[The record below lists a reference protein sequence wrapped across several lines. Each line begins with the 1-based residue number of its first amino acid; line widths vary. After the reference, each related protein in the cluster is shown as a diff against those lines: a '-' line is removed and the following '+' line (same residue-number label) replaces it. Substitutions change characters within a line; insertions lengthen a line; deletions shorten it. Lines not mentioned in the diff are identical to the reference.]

1 LHGNRRRHGA
11 ARPTTA
17 AGLSIDFTDLLRDGV
32 HRPFYSRGMDAR
44 TRKTAD
50 IDEAVADD
58 ARSIAESITA
68 KRDRLLASLTLIA
81 GIGLIVSLPF
91 ALRAGAEF
99 FMPVTAALVVA
110 IALVPLLEWFE
121 RRGIPS
127 KASAGLCV
135 ILFLLLALFA
145 IGSILMPASNWVAQ
159 VPTKIPRVRAA
170 LEPVIQLY
178 KHLDRFIDRTVSQI
192 AITQQEHTRSV
203 TIETPNSMSNLL
215 ISSAPHLLI
224 QLFFALLVIFFFLAG
239 WTAMRKKTIVSRG
252 SFEGALTTARVIQQ
266 VVDATSTYLGTIT
279 LINIGLGAL
288 TAGALWLLGMP
299 SPVMWGGIVAVAN
312 YIPYLGPIVCALLLF
327 FGALMT
333 YPDIWP
339 ALAPP
344 AAFICF
350 HLVEANFFTPM
361 VVGHRLTISPLSIL
375 ISLSFWAWV
384 WGTTGALLAVP
395 LLIIMKTIFSAAG
408 TPDIAGFLFE
418 HGTLTHIGDP
428 DEEEENERQEM
439 QPAMVDTPQRPS

>member
-1 LHGNRRRHGA
+1 
-11 ARPTTA
+11 
-17 AGLSIDFTDLLRDGV
+17 
-32 HRPFYSRGMDAR
+32 MDAR
-44 TRKTAD
+44 TRKHAHVEETV
-50 IDEAVADD
+50 DEA
-58 ARSIAESITA
+58 RMLAETITA

-81 GIGLIVSLPF
+81 GIGLIVALPF
-91 ALRAGAEF
+91 ALREGAEF

-127 KASAGLCV
+127 KPASGLCV
-135 ILFLLLALFA
+135 LIFLMLALFA
-145 IGSILMPASNWVAQ
+145 IGSIVIPASDWVAQ
-159 VPTKIPRVRAA
+159 VPSKITKVRAA
-170 LEPVIQLY
+170 LEPILDLY
-178 KHLDRFIDRTVSQI
+178 KTLDRFIDRTVSQI
-192 AITQQEHTRSV
+192 AVTPQPSRTVSV
-203 TIETPNSMSNLL
+203 ETPHSMLGLL
-215 ISSAPHLLI
+215 TSSAPHLLI

-239 WTAMRKKTIVSRG
+239 WTTMRKRTIVSRG

-279 LINIGLGAL
+279 LINIGLGGL

-299 SPVMWGGIVAVAN
+299 SPIMWGGIVAVAN
-312 YIPYLGPIVCALLLF
+312 YIPYLGPIASALLLF
-327 FGALMT
+327 TGGLMIF
-333 YPDIWP
+333 PDIWG
-339 ALAPP
+339 AMIPP
-344 AAFICF
+344 AIFICF

-375 ISLSFWAWV
+375 ISLSFWAWI

-395 LLIIMKTIFSAAG
+395 LLIIMKTIFAAAG

-428 DEEEENERQEM
+428 NEEEEDERQEM
-439 QPAMVDTPQRPS
+439 EPAMVDTPKASS

>member
-1 LHGNRRRHGA
+1 
-11 ARPTTA
+11 
-17 AGLSIDFTDLLRDGV
+17 
-32 HRPFYSRGMDAR
+32 MDAR
-44 TRKTAD
+44 TRKQQATD
-50 IDEAVADD
+50 KDDEA
-58 ARSIAESITA
+58 RLLAETITA

-81 GIGLIVSLPF
+81 GIGAIIALPF

-99 FMPVTAALVVA
+99 FMPVTAALVIA

-121 RRGIPS
+121 RRGVPS
-127 KASAGLCV
+127 RLAAGLCV
-135 ILFLLLALFA
+135 LLFLLLALFA
-145 IGSILMPASNWVAQ
+145 IGSIVVPATDWVAQ
-159 VPTKIPRVRAA
+159 VPSKIAKVRST
-170 LEPVIQLY
+170 LEPVLDLY
-178 KHLDRFIDRTVSQI
+178 KNLDKFIDRTLSQI
-192 AITQQEHTRSV
+192 TVTQQQTRTV
-203 TIETPNSMSNLL
+203 QIETPNSMLGLL
-215 ISSAPHLLI
+215 TSSAPHLLI

-239 WTAMRKKTIVSRG
+239 WTKMRKKTIVSRG

-288 TAGALWLLGMP
+288 TALALWWLGMP

-327 FGALMT
+327 VGGLMT
-333 YPDIWP
+333 YPDVWG
-339 ALAPP
+339 ALLPP
-344 AAFICF
+344 AAFVGF
-350 HLVEANFFTPM
+350 HLIEANFFTPM

-395 LLIIMKTIFSAAG
+395 LLIIMKTVFSAAG

-418 HGTLTHIGDP
+418 HGTLTHIGEP
-428 DEEEENERQEM
+428 DEEEEDEKREM
-439 QPAMVDTPQRPS
+439 APAMVDTPEPRT

>member
-1 LHGNRRRHGA
+1 MLPA
-11 ARPTTA
+11 
-17 AGLSIDFTDLLRDGV
+17 
-32 HRPFYSRGMDAR
+32 MDAR
-44 TRKTAD
+44 TRKHGHVDDETV
-50 IDEAVADD
+50 DEA
-58 ARSIAESITA
+58 RMLAETITA

-81 GIGLIVSLPF
+81 GIGVIVGLPF
-91 ALRAGAEF
+91 ALSAGAEF

-127 KASAGLCV
+127 RPAAGLCV
-135 ILFLLLALFA
+135 LIFLMLAFFA
-145 IGSILMPASNWVAQ
+145 IGSIVIPATDWIAQ
-159 VPTKIPRVRAA
+159 VPRKIPQVRTTLA
-170 LEPVIQLY
+170 PVIRLY
-178 KHLDRFIDRTVSQI
+178 KHLDRWVERATWQI
-192 AITQQEHTRSV
+192 ALAPAQK
-203 TIETPNSMSNLL
+203 TPTVNVEQPHSMLGLL
-215 ISSAPHLLI
+215 TSSAPHLLI
-224 QLFFALLVIFFFLAG
+224 QLFFSLLVIFFFLAG
-239 WTAMRKKTIVSRG
+239 WTTMRKKTIVSRG

-288 TAGALWLLGMP
+288 TAAALWQLGMP
-299 SPVMWGGIVAVAN
+299 SPIMWGGIVAVAN

-327 FGALMT
+327 VGGLMT
-333 YPDIWP
+333 YPDIWG
-339 ALAPP
+339 ALLPP
-344 AAFICF
+344 AAFISF

-418 HGTLTHIGDP
+418 HGTLTHIGDA
-428 DEEEENERQEM
+428 DEEEVEERQEM
-439 QPAMVDTPQRPS
+439 EPAMVDTPKRRP

>member
-1 LHGNRRRHGA
+1 
-11 ARPTTA
+11 
-17 AGLSIDFTDLLRDGV
+17 
-32 HRPFYSRGMDAR
+32 MDAR
-44 TRKTAD
+44 TRKHHHIEDEPAS
-50 IDEAVADD
+50 DEARVL
-58 ARSIAESITA
+58 AETITA

-81 GIGLIVSLPF
+81 GIGVIVGLPF

-99 FMPVTAALVVA
+99 FMPVTAALVIA

-127 KASAGLCV
+127 KAAAGLCLIV
-135 ILFLLLALFA
+135 FLLLAVFA
-145 IGSILMPASNWVAQ
+145 LGSIVIPATDWVAQ
-159 VPTKIPRVRAA
+159 VPSKISKVRDA
-170 LEPVIQLY
+170 LDPVLDLY
-178 KHLDRFIDRTVSQI
+178 KNLDRFIERTTSQI
-192 AITQQEHTRSV
+192 AITPEQTRAV
-203 TIETPNSMSNLL
+203 RIETPNSMLGLL
-215 ISSAPHLLI
+215 TSSAPHLLI

-266 VVDATSTYLGTIT
+266 VVDATSMYLGTIT

-288 TAGALWLLGMP
+288 TALALWWLGMP

-312 YIPYLGPIVCALLLF
+312 YIPYLGPIVCSLLLF
-327 FGALMT
+327 VGGLMT
-333 YPDIWP
+333 YPDVWG
-339 ALAPP
+339 ALLPP
-344 AAFICF
+344 AVFISL

-375 ISLSFWAWV
+375 IALSFWAWV

-395 LLIIMKTIFSAAG
+395 LLIITKTVFSAAG

-418 HGTLTHIGDP
+418 HGTLTHVGDP
-428 DEEEENERQEM
+428 DEEEDEERREM
-439 QPAMVDTPQRPS
+439 DPAMVDTEKPAS

>member
-1 LHGNRRRHGA
+1 M
-11 ARPTTA
+11 
-17 AGLSIDFTDLLRDGV
+17 
-32 HRPFYSRGMDAR
+32 HRFMDAR
-44 TRKTAD
+44 TKKPQQV
-50 IDEAVADD
+50 EAEPSEEVQAL
-58 ARSIAESITA
+58 AETITA

-81 GIGLIVSLPF
+81 GVALLVLLPF

-121 RRGIPS
+121 RRGMPS
-127 KASAGLCV
+127 KPAAGLCV
-135 ILFLLLALFA
+135 IIFLAVALFA
-145 IGSILMPASNWVAQ
+145 LGSIVIPASDWVAR
-159 VPTKIPRVRAA
+159 VPTKITKVRHA
-170 LEPVIQLY
+170 LEPIFDLY
-178 KHLDRFIDRTVSQI
+178 KNLDHFIDRTVSQI
-192 AITQQEHTRSV
+192 QLTQDTTRAV
-203 TIETPNSMSNLL
+203 RVETPNSMSSLL

-279 LINIGLGAL
+279 LINVGLGAL
-288 TAGALWLLGMP
+288 TAAVLWWLGMP

-312 YIPYLGPIVCALLLF
+312 YVPYLGPIASALLLF
-327 FGALMT
+327 LGGLMIF
-333 YPDIWP
+333 PDIWG
-339 ALAPP
+339 ALLPP
-344 AAFICF
+344 AVFISF

-375 ISLSFWAWV
+375 VSLSFWAWI

-395 LLIIMKTIFSAAG
+395 LLIIMKTVFSAAG

-418 HGTLTHIGDP
+418 DGTLTHVGEP
-428 DEEEENERQEM
+428 DEEEVEERQEM
-439 QPAMVDTPQRPS
+439 EPAMVDTPKALS

>member
-1 LHGNRRRHGA
+1 
-11 ARPTTA
+11 
-17 AGLSIDFTDLLRDGV
+17 
-32 HRPFYSRGMDAR
+32 MDAR
-44 TRKTAD
+44 TRKQQD
-50 IDEAVADD
+50 DRERDPVVDEARVL
-58 ARSIAESITA
+58 AETITA

-81 GIGLIVSLPF
+81 GIGLIVVLPF

-121 RRGIPS
+121 RRGVPS
-127 KASAGLCV
+127 RLAAGLCV
-135 ILFLLLALFA
+135 LIFLTLAIFA
-145 IGSILMPASNWVAQ
+145 IGSIVIPASDWVHQ
-159 VPTKIPRVRAA
+159 VPGKIPKVRQA
-170 LEPVIQLY
+170 LEPVFDIY
-178 KHLDRFIDRTVSQI
+178 KNLDRFIDRTVSQI
-192 AITQQEHTRSV
+192 EITQAEKTRAV
-203 TIETPNSMSNLL
+203 RIEAPNSTLGLL
-215 ISSAPHLLI
+215 ATSAPHLLI
-224 QLFFALLVIFFFLAG
+224 QLFFSLLVIFFFLAG

-288 TAGALWLLGMP
+288 TATALWWLGMP
-299 SPVMWGGIVAVAN
+299 SPIMWGGIVAVAN

-327 FGALMT
+327 LGGLMI
-333 YPDIWP
+333 YPDIWG
-339 ALAPP
+339 AMLPP
-344 AAFICF
+344 AAFISF
-350 HLVEANFFTPM
+350 HLIEANFFTPM

-418 HGTLTHIGDP
+418 HGTLTHIGDR
-428 DEEEENERQEM
+428 DEEEEDEKREM
-439 QPAMVDTPQRPS
+439 QPAMVDTPKRPS

>member
-1 LHGNRRRHGA
+1 
-11 ARPTTA
+11 
-17 AGLSIDFTDLLRDGV
+17 
-32 HRPFYSRGMDAR
+32 MDAR
-44 TRKTAD
+44 TRKQGPID
-50 IDEAVADD
+50 DERGDEARVL
-58 ARSIAESITA
+58 AEAIGA

-81 GIGLIVSLPF
+81 GIGMIVALPF
-91 ALRAGAEF
+91 ALREGAEF

-135 ILFLLLALFA
+135 LIFLLLALFA
-145 IGSILMPASNWVAQ
+145 LGSIVIPASDWVAQ
-159 VPTKIPRVRAA
+159 VPTKITKVRAA
-170 LEPVIQLY
+170 LEPIFDLY
-178 KHLDRFIDRTVSQI
+178 KNLDRFIDKTVSQI
-192 AITQQEHTRSV
+192 EVAGVPSSQTRAV
-203 TIETPNSMSNLL
+203 RIETPNSMLGLL
-215 ISSAPHLLI
+215 TSSAPHLLI
-224 QLFFALLVIFFFLAG
+224 QLFFSLLVIFFFLAG
-239 WTAMRKKTIVSRG
+239 WTTMRKKTIVSRG

-279 LINIGLGAL
+279 LINVGLGAL

-327 FGALMT
+327 VGGLMI
-333 YPDIWP
+333 YPDIWG
-339 ALAPP
+339 ALMPP
-344 AAFICF
+344 AAFIGF
-350 HLVEANFFTPM
+350 HLIEANFFTPM

-375 ISLSFWAWV
+375 VSLSFWAWV

-395 LLIIMKTIFSAAG
+395 LLIILKTIFSAAG

-428 DEEEENERQEM
+428 DEEEEDERQQM
-439 QPAMVDTPQRPS
+439 QPAMVDTPKPRT

>member
-1 LHGNRRRHGA
+1 
-11 ARPTTA
+11 
-17 AGLSIDFTDLLRDGV
+17 
-32 HRPFYSRGMDAR
+32 MDAR
-44 TRKTAD
+44 TRKHGQTD
-50 IDEAVADD
+50 DDTVDEA
-58 ARSIAESITA
+58 RMLAETITA

-81 GIGLIVSLPF
+81 GIGLIVGLPF
-91 ALRAGAEF
+91 ALQLGAEF

-121 RRGIPS
+121 RRGVPS
-127 KASAGLCV
+127 RLSAGLCV
-135 ILFLLLALFA
+135 LIFLGLALFA
-145 IGSILMPASNWVAQ
+145 IGSILVPATDWIAQ
-159 VPTKIPRVRAA
+159 VPSKIPKVRSA
-170 LEPVIQLY
+170 LEPVFDLY
-178 KHLDRFIDRTVSQI
+178 KNLDRFVGRIANQVQLSQASHSRT
-192 AITQQEHTRSV
+192 V
-203 TIETPNSMSNLL
+203 TIEQPNSMLGLL
-215 ISSAPHLLI
+215 ATSAPHLLI
-224 QLFFALLVIFFFLAG
+224 QLFFSLLVIFFFLAG
-239 WTAMRKKTIVSRG
+239 WTSMRKRTIVSRG

-279 LINIGLGAL
+279 VINIGLGAL

-327 FGALMT
+327 VGGLMT
-333 YPDIWP
+333 YPDIWG

-344 AAFICF
+344 AAFISF
-350 HLVEANFFTPM
+350 HLIEANFFTPM

-428 DEEEENERQEM
+428 NEEEENERQEM
-439 QPAMVDTPQRPS
+439 QPAMVDTPQPRT

>member
-1 LHGNRRRHGA
+1 MV
-11 ARPTTA
+11 
-17 AGLSIDFTDLLRDGV
+17 GV
-32 HRPFYSRGMDAR
+32 MDAR
-44 TRKTAD
+44 TRKDELEAERL
-50 IDEAVADD
+50 DEA
-58 ARSIAESITA
+58 RLLAETITA

-81 GIGLIVSLPF
+81 GIGILVVLPF

-121 RRGIPS
+121 RRGLPS

-135 ILFLLLALFA
+135 LIFLLLALFA
-145 IGSILMPASNWVAQ
+145 IGSIVIPATDWVAQ
-159 VPTKIPRVRAA
+159 IPSKIPKVRSA

-178 KHLDRFIDRTVSQI
+178 KHLDKFIDRTTAQI
-192 AITQQEHTRSV
+192 AITQEQTRAV
-203 TIETPNSMSNLL
+203 RIETPNSVSSLL
-215 ISSAPHLLI
+215 LSSAPHLLI

-288 TAGALWLLGMP
+288 TALVLWRLGMP
-299 SPVMWGGIVAVAN
+299 SPIMWGGIVAVAN

-327 FGALMT
+327 AGGLMT
-333 YPDIWP
+333 YPDIWG
-339 ALAPP
+339 ALLPP
-344 AAFICF
+344 AAFVSF

-375 ISLSFWAWV
+375 ISLSFWSWV

-418 HGTLTHIGDP
+418 HGTLTHVGDP
-428 DEEEENERQEM
+428 DEEEEDERQAM
-439 QPAMVDTPQRPS
+439 QPAMVDSEKPAT

>member
-1 LHGNRRRHGA
+1 VTACLRADILA
-11 ARPTTA
+11 A
-17 AGLSIDFTDLLRDGV
+17 
-32 HRPFYSRGMDAR
+32 MDAR
-44 TRKTAD
+44 TRKRQQVEDVDT
-50 IDEAVADD
+50 D
-58 ARSIAESITA
+58 ALVLLETVTA
-68 KRDRLLASLTLIA
+68 KRDRLLASVALIA
-81 GIGLIVSLPF
+81 GIGVIVGLPF

-121 RRGIPS
+121 RRGIPA
-127 KASAGLCV
+127 KLSAGLCV
-135 ILFLLLALFA
+135 VLFLMLALFA
-145 IGSILMPASNWVAQ
+145 IGSIVIPASDWVAQ
-159 VPTKIPRVRAA
+159 VPTKISKVRGA
-170 LEPVIQLY
+170 LEPIFDLY
-178 KHLDRFIDRTVSQI
+178 KNLDRFIDRTLSQI
-192 AITQQEHTRSV
+192 QVAGAQSPSTRAV
-203 TIETPNSMSNLL
+203 RIETPNSMLGLL
-215 ISSAPHLLI
+215 TSSAPHLLI

-239 WTAMRKKTIVSRG
+239 WTSMRKKTIVSRG

-288 TAGALWLLGMP
+288 TALALWWLGMP

-327 FGALMT
+327 LGGLMT
-333 YPDIWP
+333 YPDIWG
-339 ALAPP
+339 ALLPP
-344 AAFICF
+344 AAFIGF
-350 HLVEANFFTPM
+350 PLIEANLFTPM

-395 LLIIMKTIFSAAG
+395 LLIIMKTVFAAAG

-418 HGTLTHIGDP
+418 HGTLTHVGDP
-428 DEEEENERQEM
+428 NEEEENQRQEM
-439 QPAMVDTPQRPS
+439 QPAMVDTPKPRS